1 MPPFLL
7 PAVLYG
13 MRVVKGRDYCS
24 DGEGLPRESQGL
36 TVAARQPRQPCSK
49 VQTVSIRSS
58 KMGCDPLDLEGGK
71 GSWPKLGE
79 GQREIQEAERRGTHC
94 QLVWGLA

>member
-1 MPPFLL
+1 M
-7 PAVLYG
+7 
-13 MRVVKGRDYCS
+13 
-24 DGEGLPRESQGL
+24 

-71 GSWPKLGE
+71 GSWPKLRE
-79 GQREIQEAERRGTHC
+79 GQRETQRLRDKTPTVSLCGALPRTAAAPVGS
-94 QLVWGLA
+94 